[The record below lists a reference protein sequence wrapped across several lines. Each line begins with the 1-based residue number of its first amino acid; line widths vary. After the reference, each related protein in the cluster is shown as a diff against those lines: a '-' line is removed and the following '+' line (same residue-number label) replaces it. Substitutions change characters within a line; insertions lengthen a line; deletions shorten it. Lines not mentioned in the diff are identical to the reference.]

1 MKKLIFALIATV
13 AAVGAAQAE
22 GAYVG
27 LGVANSDHSFKIGGG
42 TNVNAEG
49 YKPSVKVFGGVDLTP
64 MFGIEAGYT
73 DLRKA
78 DHTYTIGTI
87 NGRTTTEGQRAYLA
101 GKATMP
107 LNDAFSVYGKLG
119 AGYSKVELSNTIPG
133 LSRSD
138 SKTEVY
144 GALGGQYNLSKQVAL
159 TLEYER
165 YGKSKDYGVKADAIS
180 VGAKYSF

>member
-1 MKKLIFALIATV
+1 MNKLIFALIATV
-13 AAVGAAQAE
+13 TAMGAAHAE

-27 LGVANSDHSFKIGGG
+27 LGVATSDHSFKIGS
-42 TNVNAEG
+42 NVKAEG

-78 DHTYTIGTI
+78 DHTYTIGNI

-101 GKATMP
+101 GKATLP

-119 AGYSKVELSNTIPG
+119 AGYSKVEFSNAIAG
-133 LSRSD
+133 RDD
-138 SKTEVY
+138 SKTELY

-165 YGKSKDYGVKADAIS
+165 YGKTKDFGAKADAIS
-180 VGAKYSF
+180 VGARYNF